1 MTLGISPARSPLEPR
16 PGAPGSLPE
25 RVLVGGYG
33 GLLEAEPREPPERR
47 AEACA
52 CGRTIYATYRPV
64 PEAVADHVAT
74 RVHLA
79 WRAAREAE

>member
-25 RVLVGGYG
+25 RVLVRGYG
-33 GLLEAEPREPPERR
+33 GLLEAEPRTGP
-47 AEACA
+47 CA
-52 CGRTIYATYRPV
+52 CGGAIDATYRPV
-64 PEAVADHVAT
+64 PEAVADHQAT
-74 RVHLA
+74 RVHRA

>member
-1 MTLGISPARSPLEPR
+1 VTLGVSPARSPLEPT

-25 RVLVGGYG
+25 RVLVRGYG
-33 GLLEAEPREPPERR
+33 GLEPPERR
-47 AEACA
+47 SEPCA
-52 CGRTIYATYRPV
+52 CGGTIDATYRPA

-79 WRAAREAE
+79 WRAAREAG